1 MLAFTMAAVQHFHS
15 KIRQGAISL
24 PYSVLYDIVIISAVL
39 AAISAGIFAAVL
51 AVILAVVL
59 AIVLA
64 AVLAVVLT
72 IILAVVSCAVVHII
86 AVLRHL
92 KYLLKWFSFTTPLVW
107 HRFSKTIRQT

>member
-1 MLAFTMAAVQHFHS
+1 MAAVQHFHS

-24 PYSVLYDIVIISAVL
+24 PYSALYDLVIVSAVL
-39 AAISAGIFAAVL
+39 AAVSAGILTAVL
-51 AVILAVVL
+51 AVILAVILTVIL
-59 AIVLA
+59 AVVLA
-64 AVLAVVLT
+64 AVLI

-107 HRFSKTIRQT
+107 HRFSKSIRQTKFLTF

>member
-1 MLAFTMAAVQHFHS
+1 MAAVQHFHS

-24 PYSVLYDIVIISAVL
+24 PYSALYDLVIVSAVL
-39 AAISAGIFAAVL
+39 AAVSAGILTAVLAVIL

-59 AIVLA
+59 A
-64 AVLAVVLT
+64 AVLI

-107 HRFSKTIRQT
+107 HRFSKSIRQTKFLTF

>member
-1 MLAFTMAAVQHFHS
+1 MAAVQHFHS

-24 PYSVLYDIVIISAVL
+24 PYSALYDLVIVSAVL
-39 AAISAGIFAAVL
+39 AAVSAGILAVIL
-51 AVILAVVL
+51 AVILTVILAVVL
-59 AIVLA
+59 A
-64 AVLAVVLT
+64 AVLI

-107 HRFSKTIRQT
+107 HRFSKSIRQTKFLTF